1 MLKII
6 ICGILGNMGFR
17 MLAACYADNG
27 IEIVAGVDQRSG
39 KLDNIPL
46 FSSFDDCTVKGD
58 VVVDFSNPALTD
70 SILAFCART
79 KTALVLCTTGQTEE
93 QMEKVRELAQKVAV
107 FKSANMSLGVALL
120 TSLAKKAAVL
130 LGDSFDIE
138 IVEKHHNKKVD
149 APSGTALMLADAI
162 NSVRGSEYD
171 YTYDRH
177 EERRQRRKNEIG
189 IHAVRGGTIV
199 GEHEVIF
206 AGNDEVITLAHSA
219 ASKSLFATGAVKAAH
234 FIVKQPAGLYNMDS
248 MVQGL

>member
-1 MLKII
+1 MVRII
-6 ICGILGNMGFR
+6 ICGILGNMGSR
-17 MLAACYADNG
+17 LLEACYADNDV
-27 IEIVAGVDQRSG
+27 EVVAGVDQRSG

-46 FSSFDDCTVKGD
+46 FSSFNDCAVKAD

-70 SILAFCART
+70 DILDYCART
-79 KTALVLCTTGQTEE
+79 KTALVLCTTGQSED
-93 QMEKVRELAQKVAV
+93 QMSKIRELARRVAV

-120 TSLAKKAAVL
+120 TSLVKKAAVL

-138 IVEKHHNKKVD
+138 IIEKHHNKKVD
-149 APSGTALMLADAI
+149 APSGTAFMLADAI
-162 NSVRGSEYD
+162 NSVRGSGYD

-199 GEHEVIF
+199 GEHEVLF
-206 AGNDEVITLAHSA
+206 AGNDEVITLSHAA